1 MLSFS
6 NEDGEEEEEDSSGNI
21 LPTKMISAPQTKN
34 YSKKKLNSK
43 NKNIDEI
50 KNENDKKIE
59 NKNENKN
66 ENEKDFDEAKYEKML
81 RDAKKKAAQYNFD
94 DEDDDDD
101 DDDKNDEKTIKNGG
115 EGEGEEKG
123 EKRGGEEG
131 GAGDSFRGHYED
143 SEEARKKKMLKE
155 KGNLS
160 MILN

>member
-6 NEDGEEEEEDSSGNI
+6 NEEGEEEEGSSENI

-34 YSKKKLNSK
+34 NSKKLNSK
-43 NKNIDEI
+43 NKNIDKNDKNIDEI
-50 KNENDKKIE
+50 K
-59 NKNENKN
+59 NKN

-101 DDDKNDEKTIKNGG
+101 DNKNEGETIGNGG

-123 EKRGGEEG
+123 EKRGGEEEG
-131 GAGDSFRGHYED
+131 GAGDGFRSHYED
-143 SEEARKKKMLKE
+143 SEEARKKKMLKD
-155 KGNLS
+155 KGNL
-160 MILN
+160 